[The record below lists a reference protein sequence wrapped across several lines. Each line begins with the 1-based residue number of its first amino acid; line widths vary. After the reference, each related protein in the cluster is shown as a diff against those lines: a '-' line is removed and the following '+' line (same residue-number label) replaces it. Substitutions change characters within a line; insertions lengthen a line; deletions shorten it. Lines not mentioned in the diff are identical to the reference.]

1 MTPPLE
7 LVCREGTIGLKVK
20 VKPKSHRTAITAIDD
35 DGTLVVSLA
44 AAPHDGLAN
53 RELIHFL
60 ANIAGLPRTRV
71 ELVAGP
77 SSRVKLIRF
86 HGADAADLRQRLT
99 PKL

>member
-1 MTPPLE
+1 MTSPLE
-7 LVCREGTIGLKVK
+7 LVTREGAIGLKVK
-20 VKPKSHRTAITAIDD
+20 VKPKSHRTYITGVDD

-60 ANIAGLPRTRV
+60 ADIAGIPRARV
-71 ELVAGP
+71 QLVSGQT
-77 SSRVKLIRF
+77 SRVKLVRF
-86 HGADAADLRQRLT
+86 HGADADDLRQRLT